1 MELDVEAVDEA
12 EDFAYLCNN
21 ISKNRGS
28 YRDKHAG
35 EDWEDK
41 GMILM
46 PIWRSPVIYIKT
58 RLRIFN
64 TNVNR

>member
-1 MELDVEAVDEA
+1 MIGVSSRNAEKIELDVEAVDEV

-28 YRDKHAG
+28 YRDG
-35 EDWEDK
+35 EDWEGK

-46 PIWRSPVIYIKT
+46 PI
-58 RLRIFN
+58 
-64 TNVNR
+64 